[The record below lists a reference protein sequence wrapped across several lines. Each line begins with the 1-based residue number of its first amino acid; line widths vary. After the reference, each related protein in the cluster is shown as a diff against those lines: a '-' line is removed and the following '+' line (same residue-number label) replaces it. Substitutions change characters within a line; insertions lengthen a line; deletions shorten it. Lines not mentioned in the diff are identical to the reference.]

1 MSQVWNN
8 GFLVVSAFNKILGKL
23 TLPDLEYTFNC
34 GQKNNLRSNMT
45 LYDHGR
51 GGFMLKKFS
60 HSLHKLNVTF
70 VNLQWQ
76 ILSN

>member
-1 MSQVWNN
+1 
-8 GFLVVSAFNKILGKL
+8 
-23 TLPDLEYTFNC
+23 
-34 GQKNNLRSNMT
+34 MT

-60 HSLHKLNVTF
+60 HSLHKLNVAL

-76 ILSN
+76 ILNNKF